1 MHDSLPVIQK
11 KKTIM
16 HPNVRN
22 SNKSNKW
29 MFNFTKRN
37 SSTFIWRHSYK
48 IVLSPTL
55 LPCKLYICTES
66 NRCIL
71 FSNFH
76 MNNNNIYSRSVMK
89 TVHQLL
95 HSYTILVISFF
106 TSYPFVVHH
115 LSVDVH
121 LLNCVNN
128 STMRSESHHWWENKT
143 TSLKTNWINH

>member
-1 MHDSLPVIQK
+1 
-11 KKTIM
+11 M

-37 SSTFIWRHSYK
+37 SSTFIWRRAYK

-55 LPCKLYICTES
+55 LPCKLYICTEP
-66 NRCIL
+66 NGCIL

-76 MNNNNIYSRSVMK
+76 MNNNNIYSWSTME
-89 TVHQLL
+89 TVRQLL
-95 HSYTILVISFF
+95 HSFTILVISFF
-106 TSYPFVVHH
+106 TSYPFVAHR

-121 LLNCVNN
+121 LLNCVYNFK
-128 STMRSESHHWWENKT
+128 MRSLVTGEKT
-143 TSLKTNWINH
+143 RQSVLQNI